1 MALFDLSDVQ
11 AAYNGTRVLQNITLS
26 IKAGER
32 IALVG
37 RSGTG
42 KSTLLRLLHSRKK
55 EDIALVPQDLGLVKA
70 LSVFHNV
77 YMGRLNRNS
86 SWYNVVNLIRPF
98 RSETKAVNAILE
110 KLRLTDKMFVPV
122 GELSGGQQQRTAVA
136 RALYQDRPVFLGDEP
151 VSAVDILQA
160 RTVLKLIIE
169 NHETTVLAMHDVEL
183 AIQFSDR
190 IIGISGGGIVL
201 DKPSAKM
208 KPGDLDA
215 LYKH

>member
-1 MALFDLSDVQ
+1 MALFDLSEVQ
-11 AAYNGTRVLQNITLS
+11 ATYNGARVLQNITLS
-26 IKAGER
+26 IEAGER

-55 EDIALVPQDLGLVKA
+55 EDVALVPQDLGLVKA

-98 RSETKAVNAILE
+98 RSETKAVHAILE
-110 KLRLTDKMFVPV
+110 KLDLTDKMFVPV

-151 VSAVDILQA
+151 VSAVDVLQA
-160 RTVLKLIIE
+160 RTVLKLIVE
-169 NHETTVLAMHDVEL
+169 NHETVVLAMHDV
-183 AIQFSDR
+183 
-190 IIGISGGGIVL
+190 
-201 DKPSAKM
+201 
-208 KPGDLDA
+208 
-215 LYKH
+215 